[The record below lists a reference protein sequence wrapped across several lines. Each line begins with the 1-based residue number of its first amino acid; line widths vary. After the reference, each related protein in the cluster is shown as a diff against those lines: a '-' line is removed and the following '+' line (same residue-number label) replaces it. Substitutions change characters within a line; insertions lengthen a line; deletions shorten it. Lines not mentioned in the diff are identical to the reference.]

1 MSLSSFTTLETHFWK
16 IKNGFILRIKNLRKL
31 WLDSKQ
37 SSTYQPEVNFL
48 ENILFCRIQRGFFV
62 TNYYNWAK
70 LFVQCLQWAIGL
82 FEVCTGK
89 KKLLFWEW
97 NLSTDFAIFML
108 QMQQDHGDEKGDFLT
123 FSRFSRS
130 DTFRW

>member
-82 FEVCTGK
+82 FEVCTGRK
-89 KKLLFWEW
+89 KAVVLGMEFVHWFCYLHVANATRSWRWKRRFF
-97 NLSTDFAIFML
+97 NIQQIFQVWYL
-108 QMQQDHGDEKGDFLT
+108 
-123 FSRFSRS
+123 
-130 DTFRW
+130 